1 MIDCGERSLRY
12 YLICFCILFLMLVS
26 ICSDFAGSFFEL
38 SAKLSFFEINV
49 QNSKSVFELNLKYK

>member
-1 MIDCGERSLRY
+1 
-12 YLICFCILFLMLVS
+12 MLVS

-49 QNSKSVFELNLKYK
+49 QNSKSVFELNLKYKWIKSKLIPWKK